1 MNKTREYPNCRVIS
15 KTCSECGYLHCNI
28 GGSKKF
34 KCPQCHQ
41 ESDRDVNAARN
52 ILLKESNL

>member
-1 MNKTREYPNCRVIS
+1 MKSTLAKLAVNVDIFIA
-15 KTCSECGYLHCNI
+15 I

-34 KCPQCHQ
+34 KCPGCHQ

-52 ILLKESNL
+52 ILLKNMILGFRD